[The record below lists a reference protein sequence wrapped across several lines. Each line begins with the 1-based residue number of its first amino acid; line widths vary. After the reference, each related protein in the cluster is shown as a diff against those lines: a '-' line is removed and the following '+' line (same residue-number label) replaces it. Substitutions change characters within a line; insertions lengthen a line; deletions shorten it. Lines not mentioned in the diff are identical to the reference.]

1 MITNVAGF
9 IAISALVII
18 APGPDTA
25 VVVRNALRDGTRG
38 AMATSLGVVAGLAIW
53 TTTASAGLAALLR
66 ASEPA
71 FVALKLAG
79 AIYLAYLGLRSLL
92 DAVRRSQAPAS
103 SGERGSRATAQRPR
117 VSLRQGMVSDL
128 GNPKI
133 AVFFTTF
140 LPQFVRGH
148 HASFLPLLTLG
159 LIFCALTLIWL
170 AGYSVLVAR
179 AGDLLRRGPL
189 RRALDGVTGIV
200 LIGLGVRLALERRT

>member
-1 MITNVAGF
+1 MITVLLGF

-25 VVVRNALRDGTRG
+25 VVVRNSLRGGTRG
-38 AMATSLGVVAGLAIW
+38 ALATSLGVVAGLAIW
-53 TTTASAGLAALLR
+53 TAMASVGLAALLR

-71 FVALKLAG
+71 FLALKLAG
-79 AIYLAYLGLRSLL
+79 AIYLAYLGVRSLW
-92 DAVRRSQAPAS
+92 DAVRRSPTPAPG
-103 SGERGSRATAQRPR
+103 GERRPSAAQHPL
-117 VSLRQGMVSDL
+117 VSLRQGLVSDL

-148 HASFLPLLTLG
+148 HASFLPLLALG
-159 LIFCALTLIWL
+159 LIFCALTLGWL

-179 AGDLLRRGPL
+179 AGDLLRRGSL

-200 LIGLGVRLALERRT
+200 LIGFGVRLALERRT

>member
-1 MITNVAGF
+1 MITDVAGF

-25 VVVRNALRDGTRG
+25 VVLRKALRNGTRG
-38 AMATSLGVVAGLAIW
+38 ALATSLGVVAGLVIW
-53 TTTASAGLAALLR
+53 TVTASVGLAALLR

-71 FVALKLAG
+71 FVTLKLAG
-79 AIYLAYLGLRSLL
+79 AIYLAYLGVRSLW
-92 DAVRRSQAPAS
+92 DAVRRSPARAS
-103 SGERGSRATAQRPR
+103 GGERGPRAAQRAR
-117 VSLRQGMVSDL
+117 VSQRQGLVSDV

-148 HASFLPLLTLG
+148 HAAFLPLLTLG
-159 LIFCALTLIWL
+159 LIFCALTLTWL
-170 AGYSVLVAR
+170 AGYSLLVAR
-179 AGDLLRRGPL
+179 AGDLLRRSPL

-200 LIGLGVRLALERRT
+200 LIGLGVRLALERRTY